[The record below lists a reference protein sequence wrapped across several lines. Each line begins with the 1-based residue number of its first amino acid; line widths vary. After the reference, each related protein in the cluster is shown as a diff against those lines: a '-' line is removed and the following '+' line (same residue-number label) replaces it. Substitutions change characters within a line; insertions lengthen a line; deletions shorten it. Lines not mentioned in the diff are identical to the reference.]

1 LELFSSILIISILP
15 YTAKK
20 NIYAKST
27 VNHNPLPQEIEYL
40 TLLKG
45 ENFRRTES
53 ICYTNKIYIN
63 TGEHNISRFLIK
75 NYGSLNLPEMVRKKR
90 D

>member
-1 LELFSSILIISILP
+1 MIFKHINYFNTSILQL
-15 YTAKK
+15 K

-27 VNHNPLPQEIEYL
+27 FNHNPLPQEIEYL

-75 NYGSLNLPEMVRKKR
+75 ITDR
-90 D
+90 